1 MLKGLK
7 KSEYVF
13 KNGLHKRF
21 AGEFRQR
28 RKRIATK
35 LENTRLNRISFR
47 TFRHFKG
54 TREYHKT
61 KDILHDK
68 KILGHKSLKN
78 TLVYTHLV
86 NFKTDEFTSIVART
100 AEEACK
106 LIDAGFEYVCT
117 TPEEIMLFRKRK

>member
-1 MLKGLK
+1 LLK
-7 KSEYVF
+7 
-13 KNGLHKRF
+13 HF
-21 AGEFRQR
+21 AGGFRQQ

-35 LENTRLNRISFR
+35 LENSWLNRISFR
-47 TFRHFKG
+47 TFSHFKG

-86 NFKTDEFTSIVART
+86 NFKTDKVTSKVART

-106 LIDAGFEYVCT
+106 LVDVGFEYVYT